1 MQKQKYVCAV
11 LSDLLCD
18 WKLKVLVVKLT
29 QQSFKPPQMAIL
41 SRDGG
46 AAAAASAAVY
56 CRAAKFLPYITRCH
70 IMTNS
75 KLTEGL

>member
-11 LSDLLCD
+11 LSDLLCVL
-18 WKLKVLVVKLT
+18 KLNVWCSLLKLT
-29 QQSFKPPQMAIL
+29 C
-41 SRDGG
+41 
-46 AAAAASAAVY
+46 AAAVH
-56 CRAAKFLPYITRCH
+56 CRAAKFLPYITGCH